1 MLGLVPPGWPRFAG
15 AAWRRLGVFASG
27 VACLV
32 TLSVSPTLSVSAAGA
47 IDARQA
53 VEAFVN
59 RLAGAQIND
68 VTIQQT
74 VTLYHP
80 DGRFPQSTGEQT
92 LIIKLPARQR
102 VEQTLEGKREVRLTV
117 GDRTWVRRGDG
128 TVAETGSERDR
139 TRVLV
144 PAARSGP
151 ALLSEWR
158 ALGIR
163 EEVTSSA
170 RLRGRVVTV
179 IGAESGDRTSPAVWL
194 DPEYGVV
201 RLVAKERLAGG
212 SASLVDL
219 TFSEHRPL
227 QAGFYFPHRQEAFA
241 DGRLLLLITVR
252 SVTLNTNPP
261 DGLFDPATLR
271 RER

>member
-1 MLGLVPPGWPRFAG
+1 MLGRVPHAWRRPTGATLLLVVLLTCGSGCPAPPVVFAAG
-15 AAWRRLGVFASG
+15 AA
-27 VACLV
+27 
-32 TLSVSPTLSVSAAGA
+32 
-47 IDARQA
+47 DARQA
-53 VEAFVN
+53 VEEFAA
-59 RLAGAQIND
+59 RLANARITD

-80 DGRFPQSTGEQT
+80 DGRFPQSTGDQT

-102 VEQTLEGKREVRLTV
+102 IEQTLEGKREVRLTV
-117 GDRTWVRRGDG
+117 GERTWVRRGDG
-128 TVAETGSERDR
+128 PVAEAGSERDR

-144 PAARSGP
+144 PAARSGT
-151 ALLSEWR
+151 ALLAEWH

-163 EEVTSSA
+163 DEVTSSA
-170 RLRGRVVTV
+170 RLRGRAVTV
-179 IGAESGDRTSPAVWL
+179 IGAEAGDRTSPAVWL

-201 RLVAKERLAGG
+201 RLVAKERLPGG
-212 SASLVDL
+212 SAPLVDL
-219 TFSEHRPL
+219 TFSEHRLL

-252 SVTLNTNPP
+252 SVVVNTNPP
-261 DGLFDPATLR
+261 DSLFDPAALG